1 MGHEKQPKA
10 KIMRALSKGERAAR
24 ANVMIGGTT
33 KHKDPF
39 DTDEKKIA
47 ELRKQKGLSQQQLAK
62 LMGTSQ
68 QAISRI
74 ESGEYDGFTLKTL
87 EKIAEATGMRVKVE
101 FVAA

>member
-1 MGHEKQPKA
+1 MN
-10 KIMRALSKGERAAR
+10 KGKVRTFKSRLRDEL
-24 ANVMIGGTT
+24 
-33 KHKDPF
+33 KDPEF
-39 DTDEKKIA
+39 KTHYQEERQALKMAMRIA
-47 ELRKQKGLSQQQLAK
+47 ELREQKGLSQQQLAK

>member
-1 MGHEKQPKA
+1 MA
-10 KIMRALSKGERAAR
+10 MR
-24 ANVMIGGTT
+24 
-33 KHKDPF
+33 
-39 DTDEKKIA
+39 IA
-47 ELRKQKGLSQQQLAK
+47 ELREQKGLSQQQLAK